1 MPKHELDLNLPRST
15 IVNSDAEV
23 VVHSDGVLLGRLLI
37 SKGGVDW
44 RPGNNKK
51 FHYSL
56 GWEQFARLMAEEGRQ
71 ATR

>member
-1 MPKHELDLNLPRST
+1 MPTHKLDLNLPKST

-23 VVHSDGVLLGRLLI
+23 VVHSDDVLLGRLLI

-51 FHYSL
+51 FHYSM
-56 GWEQFARLMAEEGRQ
+56 GWEKFGDIMVLEGRKKI
-71 ATR
+71 R

>member
-1 MPKHELDLNLPRST
+1 MPAHKLDLNLPKST

-23 VVHSDGVLLGRLLI
+23 VVHSDGVLLGRLFI

-51 FHYSL
+51 FHYSMR
-56 GWEQFARLMAEEGRQ
+56 WEQFGDIMELEGRQ
-71 ATR
+71 TIK